1 MLLSRKIE
9 RAHVC
14 VTYLREPRVKQ
25 IVQSARTGTLSI
37 QEVPMPRVRP
47 GYLLVRTAA
56 SLISAGTERMVV
68 EFARKSVLG
77 KAKSRPDLVKQAVAK
92 IHRDG
97 LLATLGAVR
106 ARLDQPLPLGYS
118 ASGVVLEVGSG
129 LEGRFQVGD
138 RVAIAGAGVANHAEY
153 NVAPGNL
160 AALVPEDI
168 SHLEACFGTL
178 ASIALNGIRVLEPK
192 LGDIIAVIGVG
203 LVGQLTAQLLAIHG
217 CRVVCLD
224 YSAQRL
230 ALARSLGAEFT
241 WNLGDGSASA
251 FIGSQTNGIGCDG
264 AVIAAATH
272 SSEPFDTVAE
282 IARDRARISLVGITG
297 TAFPY
302 REFMKKELSVVVSRS
317 YGPGRYDN
325 DFERRNIKYPVGW
338 IRWTEAD
345 NLAECVRLMSP
356 SLRLHLTPTA
366 LTTHRFAIQ
375 DAEKAYELVTERT
388 ESHLGVVI
396 EYPADRDG
404 RAEPSPAIEIRSGPN
419 PGSNRC
425 ALGVIGAGS
434 FAQSKLL
441 PALVLNPRVMLH
453 TLVTQRG
460 ISAVDAQRK
469 FGFRHCG
476 TDESAVFDDPGIN
489 AVVITTPHSSHAA
502 LTARALSAGKAVL
515 VEKPLALTRDELNS
529 VVQARNESFAF
540 FQVGFNRRFA
550 PMTASLCRHLVPLPG
565 PKNVL
570 MRVNAGQLAEDSW
583 QREPDEGNG
592 RILGEL
598 CHFVDLARFLI
609 GVPIVAVRADAARVV
624 RGLCEDV
631 SVAVRFGDGS
641 LCTLIYTALGD
652 PSYSKERIECYAGG
666 TVATIDNFRTLEI
679 VANGSVRRQRSRL
692 KQDKGHQSELD
703 AFVAAIVENTG
714 PPIPEAELVEA
725 SLATIAIVES
735 LRTGSVVFL

>member
-1 MLLSRKIE
+1 M
-9 RAHVC
+9 
-14 VTYLREPRVKQ
+14 KQ
-25 IVQSARTGTLSI
+25 IVQSASTGALSVRA
-37 QEVPMPRVRP
+37 VPVPRAKP
-47 GYLLVRTAA
+47 GHLLVRTAA

-68 EFARKSVLG
+68 EFAKKSLLG
-77 KAKSRPDLVKQAVAK
+77 KAKSRPDLVKQVLAK

-97 LLATLGAVR
+97 LLATLDTVR

-138 RVAIAGAGVANHAEY
+138 RVAIAGAGIANHAEY

-160 AALVPEDI
+160 AASVPEDV

-178 ASIALNGIRVLEPK
+178 ASIALNGIRLLEPK
-192 LGDIIAVIGVG
+192 LGDVVGVIGVG
-203 LVGQLTAQLLAIHG
+203 LVGQLAAQLLAIHG
-217 CRVVCLD
+217 CRVICLD

-241 WNLGDGSASA
+241 WNLADGSPSA
-251 FIGSQTNGIGCDG
+251 FVGYQTNGVGCDG
-264 AVIAAATH
+264 VVITAATR
-272 SSEPFDTVAE
+272 SSEPFDTAAE
-282 IARDRARISLVGITG
+282 IARDRAKISLVGITG

-325 DFERRNIKYPVGW
+325 DFEKRNLKYPVGW

-356 SLRLHLTPTA
+356 SRTLRLTPTA
-366 LTTHRFAIQ
+366 LTTHRFSIE
-375 DAEKAYELVTERT
+375 DAEKAYELVTEGT
-388 ESHLGVVI
+388 EPHLGVVI
-396 EYPADRDG
+396 EYPADQDG
-404 RAEPSPAIEIRSGPN
+404 RAEPIPVIEIRSGPN
-419 PGSNRC
+419 PGRGRC
-425 ALGVIGAGS
+425 ALGMIGAGS
-434 FAQSKLL
+434 FARSKLL
-441 PALVLNPRVMLH
+441 PTLARHPQVVLH
-453 TLVTQRG
+453 TVVTQRSV
-460 ISAVDAQRK
+460 SADDTQRK
-469 FGFRHCG
+469 FGFRKCG
-476 TDESAVFDDPGIN
+476 TDESAIFDDPEIN
-489 AVVITTPHSSHAA
+489 AVVITTPHSTHAA

-529 VVQARNESFAF
+529 VVQARNTSSAF

-550 PMTASLCRHLVPLPG
+550 PMIASLCRHLAPLPS
-565 PKNVL
+565 PKSVL
-570 MRVNAGQLAEDSW
+570 MRINAGQLAADSW

-609 GVPIVAVRADAARVV
+609 GVPIVAVRADAARLV

-631 SVAVRFGDGS
+631 TVAIRFSDGS
-641 LCTLIYTALGD
+641 LCTLVYTALGD
-652 PSYSKERIECYAGG
+652 LAYSKERIECYAGG
-666 TVATIDNFRTLEI
+666 TVAAIDNFRMLEI
-679 VANGSVRRQRSRL
+679 VANGSVRRQSSRL
-692 KQDKGHQSELD
+692 KQDKGHQGELD
-703 AFVAAIVENTG
+703 AFVTAVVENTG
-714 PPIPEAELVEA
+714 APVPEAEIVET
-725 SLATIAIVES
+725 SLATIAVVES

>member
-1 MLLSRKIE
+1 M
-9 RAHVC
+9 
-14 VTYLREPRVKQ
+14 KQ
-25 IVQSARTGTLSI
+25 IVQSASTGALSVRA
-37 QEVPMPRVRP
+37 VPVPRVKP
-47 GYLLVRTAA
+47 GHLLVRTAA

-68 EFARKSVLG
+68 EFAKKSLLG
-77 KAKSRPDLVKQAVAK
+77 KAKSRPDLVKQVLAK

-97 LLATLGAVR
+97 LLATLDTVR

-138 RVAIAGAGVANHAEY
+138 RVAIAGAGIANHAEY

-160 AALVPEDI
+160 AASVPEDV

-178 ASIALNGIRVLEPK
+178 ASIALNGIRLLEPK
-192 LGDIIAVIGVG
+192 LGDVVGVIGVG
-203 LVGQLTAQLLAIHG
+203 LVGQLAAQLLAIHG
-217 CRVVCLD
+217 CRVICLD

-241 WNLGDGSASA
+241 WNLADGSPSA
-251 FIGSQTNGIGCDG
+251 FVGYQTNGVGCDG
-264 AVIAAATH
+264 VVITAATR
-272 SSEPFDTVAE
+272 SSEPFDTAAE
-282 IARDRARISLVGITG
+282 IARDRAKISLVGITG

-325 DFERRNIKYPVGW
+325 DFEKRNLKYPVGW

-356 SLRLHLTPTA
+356 SRTLRLTPTA
-366 LTTHRFAIQ
+366 LTTHRFSIE
-375 DAEKAYELVTERT
+375 DAEKAYELVTEGT
-388 ESHLGVVI
+388 EPHLGVVI
-396 EYPADRDG
+396 EYPADQDG
-404 RAEPSPAIEIRSGPN
+404 RAEPIPVIEIRSGPN
-419 PGSNRC
+419 PGRGRC
-425 ALGVIGAGS
+425 ALGMIGAGS
-434 FAQSKLL
+434 FARSKLL
-441 PALVLNPRVMLH
+441 PTLARHPQVVLH
-453 TLVTQRG
+453 TVVTQRSV
-460 ISAVDAQRK
+460 SADDTQRK
-469 FGFRHCG
+469 FGFRKCG
-476 TDESAVFDDPGIN
+476 TDESAIFDDPEIN
-489 AVVITTPHSSHAA
+489 AVVITTPHSTHAA

-529 VVQARNESFAF
+529 VVQARNTSSAF

-550 PMTASLCRHLVPLPG
+550 PMIASLCRHLAPLPS
-565 PKNVL
+565 PKSVL
-570 MRVNAGQLAEDSW
+570 MRINAGQLAADSW

-609 GVPIVAVRADAARVV
+609 GVPIVAVRADAARLV

-631 SVAVRFGDGS
+631 TVAIRFSDGS
-641 LCTLIYTALGD
+641 LCTLVYTALGD
-652 PSYSKERIECYAGG
+652 PAYSKERIECYAGG
-666 TVATIDNFRTLEI
+666 TVATIDNFRMLEI
-679 VANGSVRRQRSRL
+679 VANGSVRRQSSRL
-692 KQDKGHQSELD
+692 KQDKGHQGELD
-703 AFVAAIVENTG
+703 AFVTAVVENTG
-714 PPIPEAELVEA
+714 APVPEAEIVET
-725 SLATIAIVES
+725 SLATIAVVES

>member
-1 MLLSRKIE
+1 
-9 RAHVC
+9 
-14 VTYLREPRVKQ
+14 
-25 IVQSARTGTLSI
+25 
-37 QEVPMPRVRP
+37 
-47 GYLLVRTAA
+47 
-56 SLISAGTERMVV
+56 MVV
-68 EFARKSVLG
+68 EFAKKSLLG
-77 KAKSRPDLVKQAVAK
+77 KAKSRPDLVKQVLAK

-97 LLATLGAVR
+97 LLATLDTVR

-138 RVAIAGAGVANHAEY
+138 RVAIAGAGIANHAEY

-160 AALVPEDI
+160 AASVPEDV

-178 ASIALNGIRVLEPK
+178 ASIALNGIRLLEPK
-192 LGDIIAVIGVG
+192 LGDVVGVIGVG
-203 LVGQLTAQLLAIHG
+203 LVGQLAAQLLAIHG
-217 CRVVCLD
+217 CRVICLD
-224 YSAQRL
+224 YSAERL
-230 ALARSLGAEFT
+230 ALAQCLGAEFT
-241 WNLGDGSASA
+241 WNLADGSPSA
-251 FIGSQTNGIGCDG
+251 FVGSQTNGVGCDG
-264 AVIAAATH
+264 VVITAATR
-272 SSEPFDTVAE
+272 SSEPFDTAAE
-282 IARDRARISLVGITG
+282 IARDRAKISLVGITG

-325 DFERRNIKYPVGW
+325 DFEKRNLKYPVGW

-356 SLRLHLTPTA
+356 SRTLRLTPTA
-366 LTTHRFAIQ
+366 LTTHRFSIQ
-375 DAEKAYELVTERT
+375 DAEKAYELVTEGT
-388 ESHLGVVI
+388 EPHLGVVI
-396 EYPADRDG
+396 EYPALQDG
-404 RAEPSPAIEIRSGPN
+404 RAKPIPVIEIRSGPN
-419 PGSNRC
+419 PGRGRC

-434 FAQSKLL
+434 FARSKLL
-441 PALVLNPRVMLH
+441 PTLARHPQVVLH
-453 TLVTQRG
+453 TVVTQHG
-460 ISAVDAQRK
+460 VSADDTQRK

-476 TDESAVFDDPGIN
+476 TDESAVFDDPEIN
-489 AVVITTPHSSHAA
+489 AVVITTPHSTHAA
-502 LTARALSAGKAVL
+502 LTTRALSAGKAVL

-529 VVQARNESFAF
+529 VIQARNTSSAF

-550 PMTASLCRHLVPLPG
+550 PMIASLCRHLVPLPS

-570 MRVNAGQLAEDSW
+570 MRINAGQLAADSW

-609 GVPIVAVRADAARVV
+609 GVPIVAVRADAASLV

-631 SVAVRFGDGS
+631 TVAIRFSDGS
-641 LCTLIYTALGD
+641 LCTLVYTALGD
-652 PSYSKERIECYAGG
+652 PAYSKERIECYAGG

-679 VANGSVRRQRSRL
+679 VANGSVRRQSSRL
-692 KQDKGHQSELD
+692 RQDKGHHGELD
-703 AFVAAIVENTG
+703 AFIAAVVENTG
-714 PPIPEAELVEA
+714 APLPEPEIVET
-725 SLATIAIVES
+725 SLATIAVVES

>member
-1 MLLSRKIE
+1 MKQIIQSASTGALSV
-9 RAHVC
+9 RAVP
-14 VTYLREPRVKQ
+14 EPRVK
-25 IVQSARTGTLSI
+25 
-37 QEVPMPRVRP
+37 P
-47 GYLLVRTAA
+47 GHVLVRTAA

-68 EFARKSVLG
+68 EFAKMSLLG
-77 KAKSRPDLVKQAVAK
+77 KAKSRPDLVKQVVAK

-97 LLATLGAVR
+97 LLATLETVR

-129 LEGRFQVGD
+129 LEGRFHVGD
-138 RVAIAGAGVANHAEY
+138 RVAIAGAGIANHAEY

-160 AALVPEDI
+160 AASVPEDV
-168 SHLEACFGTL
+168 SHFEACFGTL
-178 ASIALNGIRVLEPK
+178 ASIALNGIRLLEPK
-192 LGDIIAVIGVG
+192 LGDVVGVIGVG
-203 LVGQLTAQLLAIHG
+203 LVGQLAAQLLAIHG

-241 WNLGDGSASA
+241 WNLADGSPSA
-251 FIGSQTNGIGCDG
+251 FIGSQTNSVGCDG
-264 AVIAAATH
+264 VVITAATR
-272 SSEPFDTVAE
+272 SSEPFDTAAN
-282 IARDRARISLVGITG
+282 IARDRAKISLVGITG

-325 DFERRNIKYPVGW
+325 DFEKRNVKYPVGW

-356 SLRLHLTPTA
+356 SRTLRLTPTA
-366 LTTHRFAIQ
+366 LTTHQFSLE
-375 DAEKAYELVTERT
+375 DAEKAYELVTEGT
-388 ESHLGVVI
+388 EPHLGVVI
-396 EYPADRDG
+396 KYPADQDK
-404 RAEPSPAIEIRSGPN
+404 RAEPIPAIEMRSGPN
-419 PGSNRC
+419 PGRGRC

-434 FAQSKLL
+434 FARSKLL
-441 PALVLNPRVMLH
+441 PTLARHPQVVLH
-453 TLVTQRG
+453 TVVTQRG
-460 ISAVDAQRK
+460 VSADDTQRK

-476 TDESAVFDDPGIN
+476 TDESAVFDDPEIN
-489 AVVITTPHSSHAA
+489 AVVITTPHSTHAA

-529 VVQARNESFAF
+529 VIQARNTSSAF

-550 PMTASLCRHLVPLPG
+550 PMIASLCRHLAPLPG

-570 MRVNAGQLAEDSW
+570 MRINAGQLAADSW

-609 GVPIVAVRADAARVV
+609 GVPIVAVRADAARLV

-631 SVAVRFGDGS
+631 TVAIRFRDGS
-641 LCTLIYTALGD
+641 LCTLVYTALGD
-652 PSYSKERIECYAGG
+652 PAYSKERIECYAEG
-666 TVATIDNFRTLEI
+666 TVATIDNFRMLEI
-679 VANGSVRRQRSRL
+679 VANGSVRRQSSRL
-692 KQDKGHQSELD
+692 KQDKGHHGELD
-703 AFVAAIVENTG
+703 AFVAAVVENTG
-714 PPIPEAELVEA
+714 APLPEPEIVET
-725 SLATIAIVES
+725 SLATIAVVES
-735 LRTGSVVFL
+735 LRIGSVVFL

>member
-1 MLLSRKIE
+1 M
-9 RAHVC
+9 
-14 VTYLREPRVKQ
+14 KQ
-25 IVQSARTGTLSI
+25 IVQSASTGSLSVRA
-37 QEVPMPRVRP
+37 VPVPRAKP
-47 GYLLVRTAA
+47 GHLLVRTAA

-68 EFARKSVLG
+68 EFAKKSLLG
-77 KAKSRPDLVKQAVAK
+77 KAKSRPDLVKQVLAK

-97 LLATLGAVR
+97 LLATLDTVR

-138 RVAIAGAGVANHAEY
+138 RVAIAGAGIANHAEY

-160 AALVPEDI
+160 AASVPEDV

-178 ASIALNGIRVLEPK
+178 ASIALNGVRLLEPK
-192 LGDIIAVIGVG
+192 LGDVVGVIGVG
-203 LVGQLTAQLLAIHG
+203 LVGQLAAQLLAIHG
-217 CRVVCLD
+217 CRVICLD

-230 ALARSLGAEFT
+230 ALAQSLGAEFT
-241 WNLGDGSASA
+241 WNLADGSPSA
-251 FIGSQTNGIGCDG
+251 FVGSQTNGVGCDG
-264 AVIAAATH
+264 VVITAATR
-272 SSEPFDTVAE
+272 SSEPFDTAAE
-282 IARDRARISLVGITG
+282 IARDRAKISLVGITG

-325 DFERRNIKYPVGW
+325 DFEKRNLKYPVGW

-356 SLRLHLTPTA
+356 SRTLRLTPTA
-366 LTTHRFAIQ
+366 LTTHRFSIE
-375 DAEKAYELVTERT
+375 DAEKAYELVTEGT
-388 ESHLGVVI
+388 GPHLGVVI
-396 EYPADRDG
+396 EYPADQDG
-404 RAEPSPAIEIRSGPN
+404 RAEPIPVIEIRSGPN
-419 PGSNRC
+419 PGRGRC

-434 FAQSKLL
+434 FARSKLL
-441 PALVLNPRVMLH
+441 PTLARHKQVVLH
-453 TLVTQRG
+453 TVVTQRSV
-460 ISAVDAQRK
+460 SADDTQRK
-469 FGFRHCG
+469 FGFRKCG
-476 TDESAVFDDPGIN
+476 TDESAIFDDPEIN
-489 AVVITTPHSSHAA
+489 AVVITTPHSTHAA

-529 VVQARNESFAF
+529 VVQARNTSSAF

-550 PMTASLCRHLVPLPG
+550 PMIASLCRHLAPLPS

-570 MRVNAGQLAEDSW
+570 MRINAGQLAADSW

-609 GVPIVAVRADAARVV
+609 GVPIVAVRADAARLD
-624 RGLCEDV
+624 RGLCEEV
-631 SVAVRFGDGS
+631 TVAIRFSDGS
-641 LCTLIYTALGD
+641 LCTLVYTALGD
-652 PSYSKERIECYAGG
+652 PAYSKERIECYAGG
-666 TVATIDNFRTLEI
+666 TVAAIDNFRMLEI
-679 VANGSVRRQRSRL
+679 VANGSVRRQSSRL
-692 KQDKGHQSELD
+692 KQDKGHQGELD
-703 AFVAAIVENTG
+703 AFVTAVVENTG
-714 PPIPEAELVEA
+714 APVPEAEIVET
-725 SLATIAIVES
+725 SLATIAVVES

>member
-1 MLLSRKIE
+1 M
-9 RAHVC
+9 
-14 VTYLREPRVKQ
+14 KQ
-25 IVQSARTGTLSI
+25 IVQSASTGALSVRA
-37 QEVPMPRVRP
+37 VPVPRVKP
-47 GYLLVRTAA
+47 GHLLVRTAA

-68 EFARKSVLG
+68 EFAKKSLLG
-77 KAKSRPDLVKQAVAK
+77 KAKSRPDLVKQVLAK
-92 IHRDG
+92 IRRDG
-97 LLATLGAVR
+97 LLATLDTVR

-138 RVAIAGAGVANHAEY
+138 RVAIAGAGIANHAEY

-160 AALVPEDI
+160 AASVPEDV

-178 ASIALNGIRVLEPK
+178 ASIALNGIRLLEPK
-192 LGDIIAVIGVG
+192 LGDVVGVIGVG
-203 LVGQLTAQLLAIHG
+203 LVGQLAAQLLAIHG
-217 CRVVCLD
+217 CRVICLD

-230 ALARSLGAEFT
+230 ALAQSLGAEFT
-241 WNLGDGSASA
+241 WNLADGSPSA
-251 FIGSQTNGIGCDG
+251 FVGSQTNGVGCDG
-264 AVIAAATH
+264 VVITAATR
-272 SSEPFDTVAE
+272 SSEPFDTAAE
-282 IARDRARISLVGITG
+282 IARDRAKISLVGITG

-325 DFERRNIKYPVGW
+325 DFEKRNLKYPVGW

-345 NLAECVRLMSP
+345 NLVECVRLMSP
-356 SLRLHLTPTA
+356 SRTLRLTPTA
-366 LTTHRFAIQ
+366 LTTHRFSIQ
-375 DAEKAYELVTERT
+375 DAEKAYELVTEGT
-388 ESHLGVVI
+388 EPHLGVVI
-396 EYPADRDG
+396 EYPADQDE
-404 RAEPSPAIEIRSGPN
+404 RAEPIPVIEIRSGPN
-419 PGSNRC
+419 PGRGRC
-425 ALGVIGAGS
+425 ALGVIGAGA
-434 FAQSKLL
+434 FARSKLL
-441 PALVLNPRVMLH
+441 PTLARHPQVVLH
-453 TLVTQRG
+453 TVVAQRG
-460 ISAVDAQRK
+460 VSADDTQRK

-476 TDESAVFDDPGIN
+476 TDESTIFDDPEIN
-489 AVVITTPHSSHAA
+489 AVVITTPHSTHAA

-529 VVQARNESFAF
+529 VIQARNTSSAF

-550 PMTASLCRHLVPLPG
+550 PMIASLYRHLAPLPG

-570 MRVNAGQLAEDSW
+570 MRINAGQLAADSW

-609 GVPIVAVRADAARVV
+609 GVPIVAVRADAARLV

-631 SVAVRFGDGS
+631 TVAIRFSDGS
-641 LCTLIYTALGD
+641 LCTLVYTALGD
-652 PSYSKERIECYAGG
+652 PAYSKERIECYAGG

-679 VANGSVRRQRSRL
+679 VANGSVRRQSSRL
-692 KQDKGHQSELD
+692 RQDKGHHGELD
-703 AFVAAIVENTG
+703 AFVAAVVENTG
-714 PPIPEAELVEA
+714 APLPEPEIVET
-725 SLATIAIVES
+725 SLATIAVVES

>member
-1 MLLSRKIE
+1 M
-9 RAHVC
+9 
-14 VTYLREPRVKQ
+14 KQ
-25 IVQSARTGTLSI
+25 IVQSASTGALSVRA
-37 QEVPMPRVRP
+37 VPVPRAKP
-47 GYLLVRTAA
+47 GHLLVRTAA

-68 EFARKSVLG
+68 EFAKKSLLG
-77 KAKSRPDLVKQAVAK
+77 KAKSRPDLVKQVLAK

-97 LLATLGAVR
+97 LLATLDTVR

-138 RVAIAGAGVANHAEY
+138 RVAIAGAGIANHAEY

-160 AALVPEDI
+160 AASVPEDV

-178 ASIALNGIRVLEPK
+178 ASIALNGIRLLEPK
-192 LGDIIAVIGVG
+192 LGDVVGVIGVG
-203 LVGQLTAQLLAIHG
+203 LVGQLAVQLLAIHG
-217 CRVVCLD
+217 CRVICLD

-230 ALARSLGAEFT
+230 ALAQSLGAEFT
-241 WNLGDGSASA
+241 WNLADGSPSA
-251 FIGSQTNGIGCDG
+251 FVGYQTNCVGCDG
-264 AVIAAATH
+264 VVITAATP
-272 SSEPFDTVAE
+272 SSEPFDTAAE
-282 IARDRARISLVGITG
+282 IARDRAKISLVGITG

-325 DFERRNIKYPVGW
+325 DFEKRNLKYPVGW

-356 SLRLHLTPTA
+356 SRTFRLTPTA
-366 LTTHRFAIQ
+366 LTTHRFSIE
-375 DAEKAYELVTERT
+375 DAEKAYELVTEGT
-388 ESHLGVVI
+388 EPHLGVVI
-396 EYPADRDG
+396 EYPADQDG
-404 RAEPSPAIEIRSGPN
+404 RAEPIPAIEIRSGPN
-419 PGSNRC
+419 PGRGRC

-434 FAQSKLL
+434 FARSKLL
-441 PALVLNPRVMLH
+441 PTLARHPQVVLH
-453 TLVTQRG
+453 TVVTQRSV
-460 ISAVDAQRK
+460 SADDTQRK
-469 FGFRHCG
+469 FGFRKCG
-476 TDESAVFDDPGIN
+476 TDESAIFDDPEIN
-489 AVVITTPHSSHAA
+489 AVVITTPHSTHAV

-529 VVQARNESFAF
+529 VVQARNTSSAF

-550 PMTASLCRHLVPLPG
+550 PMIAALCRHLAPLSS

-570 MRVNAGQLAEDSW
+570 MRINAGQLAADSW

-609 GVPIVAVRADAARVV
+609 GVPIVAVRADAARLV

-631 SVAVRFGDGS
+631 TVAIRFSDGS
-641 LCTLIYTALGD
+641 LCTLVYTALGD
-652 PSYSKERIECYAGG
+652 PAYSKERIECYAGG
-666 TVATIDNFRTLEI
+666 TVAAIDNFRMLEI
-679 VANGSVRRQRSRL
+679 VANGSVRRQSSRL
-692 KQDKGHQSELD
+692 KQDKGHQGELD
-703 AFVAAIVENTG
+703 AFVTAVVENTG
-714 PPIPEAELVEA
+714 APVPEAEIVET
-725 SLATIAIVES
+725 SLATIAVVES

>member
-1 MLLSRKIE
+1 M
-9 RAHVC
+9 
-14 VTYLREPRVKQ
+14 KQ
-25 IVQSARTGTLSI
+25 IVQSASTGSLSVRA
-37 QEVPMPRVRP
+37 VPVPRAKP
-47 GYLLVRTAA
+47 GHLLVRTAA

-68 EFARKSVLG
+68 EFAKKSLLG
-77 KAKSRPDLVKQAVAK
+77 KAKSRPDLVKQVLAK

-97 LLATLGAVR
+97 LLATLDTVR

-138 RVAIAGAGVANHAEY
+138 RVAIAGAGIANHAEY

-160 AALVPEDI
+160 AASVPEDV

-178 ASIALNGIRVLEPK
+178 ASIALNGVRLLEPK
-192 LGDIIAVIGVG
+192 LGDVVGVIGVG
-203 LVGQLTAQLLAIHG
+203 LVGQLAAQLLAIHG
-217 CRVVCLD
+217 CRVICLD
-224 YSAQRL
+224 YSTQRL
-230 ALARSLGAEFT
+230 ALAQSLGAEFT
-241 WNLGDGSASA
+241 WNLADGSPSA
-251 FIGSQTNGIGCDG
+251 FVGSQTNGVGCDG
-264 AVIAAATH
+264 VVITAATR
-272 SSEPFDTVAE
+272 SSEPFDTAAE
-282 IARDRARISLVGITG
+282 IARDRAKISLVGITG

-325 DFERRNIKYPVGW
+325 DFEKRNLKYPVGW

-356 SLRLHLTPTA
+356 SRTLRLAPTA
-366 LTTHRFAIQ
+366 LTTHRFSIE
-375 DAEKAYELVTERT
+375 DAEKAYELVTEGT
-388 ESHLGVVI
+388 EPHLGVVI
-396 EYPADRDG
+396 EYPADQDG
-404 RAEPSPAIEIRSGPN
+404 RAEPIPVIEIRSGPN
-419 PGSNRC
+419 PGRGRC

-434 FAQSKLL
+434 FARSKLL
-441 PALVLNPRVMLH
+441 PTLARHPQVVLH
-453 TLVTQRG
+453 TVVTQRSV
-460 ISAVDAQRK
+460 SADDTQRK
-469 FGFRHCG
+469 FGFRKCG
-476 TDESAVFDDPGIN
+476 TDESAIFDDPEIN
-489 AVVITTPHSSHAA
+489 AVVITTPHSTHAA

-529 VVQARNESFAF
+529 VVQARNTSSAF

-550 PMTASLCRHLVPLPG
+550 PMIASLCRHLAPLPS

-570 MRVNAGQLAEDSW
+570 MRINAGQLAADSW

-609 GVPIVAVRADAARVV
+609 GVPIVAVRADAARLV

-631 SVAVRFGDGS
+631 TVAIRFSDGS
-641 LCTLIYTALGD
+641 LCTLVYTALGD
-652 PSYSKERIECYAGG
+652 PAYSKERIECYAGG
-666 TVATIDNFRTLEI
+666 TVAAIDNFRMLEI
-679 VANGSVRRQRSRL
+679 VANGSVRRHSSRL
-692 KQDKGHQSELD
+692 KQDKGHQGELD
-703 AFVAAIVENTG
+703 AFVTAVVENTG
-714 PPIPEAELVEA
+714 APVPEAEIVET
-725 SLATIAIVES
+725 SLATIAVVES